1 MQGGLQMEISLS
13 QHERNFMVEWLSL
26 ITEYKKSYWEKYSDS
41 NLQHEFNDH
50 IGLYPDELND

>member
-1 MQGGLQMEISLS
+1 MEISLS